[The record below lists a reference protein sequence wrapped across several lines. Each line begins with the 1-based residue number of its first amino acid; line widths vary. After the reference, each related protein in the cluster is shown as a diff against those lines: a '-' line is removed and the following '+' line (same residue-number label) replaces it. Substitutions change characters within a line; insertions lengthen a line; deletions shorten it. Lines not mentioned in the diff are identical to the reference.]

1 MAIVRWDPFR
11 EMNNM
16 VRKMNDFLGDVDF
29 GARPESGGFLP
40 AVDISEDERNI
51 YMNVEL
57 PGVEKEAVKIKI
69 MDDNVLVISGEK
81 KREIKEENKS
91 HSYLR
96 IERSYGEF
104 TRSFVLPE
112 NANKDKV
119 DAKYDNGMLHLT
131 IEKKEPETPKEK
143 LIEIK

>member
-11 EMNNM
+11 EMNTM
-16 VRKMNDFLGDVDF
+16 IRRMNDFLGDIDF
-29 GARPESGGFLP
+29 STHPESGGFLP
-40 AVDISEDERNI
+40 AVDISEDEKNI
-51 YMNVEL
+51 YMNIEL
-57 PGVEKEAVKIKI
+57 PGVKKDDVKIKV
-69 MDDNVLVISGEK
+69 MDDNVLVVSGEK
-81 KREIKEENKS
+81 KREVKEEDKDR
-91 HSYLR
+91 SYLR

-112 NANKDKV
+112 NVNKDKI

-131 IEKKEPETPKEK
+131 IEKKEPEKPKEK

>member
-11 EMNNM
+11 EMNTM
-16 VRKMNDFLGDVDF
+16 IRRMNDFLGDIDF
-29 GARPESGGFLP
+29 NTRPESGGFLP
-40 AVDISEDERNI
+40 AVDISEDEKNI
-51 YMNVEL
+51 YMNIEL
-57 PGVEKEAVKIKI
+57 PGVKKDDVKIKV
-69 MDDNVLVISGEK
+69 MDDNVLVVSGEK
-81 KREIKEENKS
+81 KREVKEEDKDR
-91 HSYLR
+91 SYLR

-112 NANKDKV
+112 NVNKDKI

-131 IEKKEPETPKEK
+131 IEKKEPEKPKEK